1 MGDINI
7 SERDTKEVIV
17 NGKKVTIIFSEKENP
32 DALEEVKRILT
43 ASFIRN
49 YNITKNK

>member
-7 SERDTKEVIV
+7 LERDTKEVIV
-17 NGKKVTIIFSEKENP
+17 NGEKVTIVFSEKENP

-49 YNITKNK
+49 YYETQNK